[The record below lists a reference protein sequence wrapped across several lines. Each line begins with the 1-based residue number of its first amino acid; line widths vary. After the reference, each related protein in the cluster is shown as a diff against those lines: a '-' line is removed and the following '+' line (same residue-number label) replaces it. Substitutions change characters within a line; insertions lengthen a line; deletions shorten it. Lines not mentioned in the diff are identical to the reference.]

1 MDGWRDQRSEPRT
14 EPFVTPLP
22 ETRATC
28 PRCARADCR
37 RDQRAQDSWHRAQ
50 IRACA
55 NVEKV
60 RRDQQITG
68 DTPPDCVGAKDRAEG
83 SPVLSGAAAF
93 RWERKP
99 NRTSPDTGELAR
111 LSHTARSRVDC
122 DVLRVGQRVRR
133 KARITST
140 RDRCGA
146 T

>member
-14 EPFVTPLP
+14 EPFVSPLP
-22 ETRATC
+22 EIRATR
-28 PRCARADCR
+28 PRCSRADFR

-68 DTPPDCVGAKDRAEG
+68 DTPPGDVGAKDRARDRQFSAG
-83 SPVLSGAAAF
+83 PQF

-99 NRTSPDTGELAR
+99 NRTSPDTGEL
-111 LSHTARSRVDC
+111 V
-122 DVLRVGQRVRR
+122 V
-133 KARITST
+133 KI
-140 RDRCGA
+140 
-146 T
+146 